1 MGLPIN
7 LIPIRAVV
15 LAAGVS
21 SRMGKFK
28 PLLPIDGK
36 PMLEIVLTKVLSFPF
51 QKVLA
56 VVGYKGNELKEAIN
70 LEDDRFNWIIN
81 EQFSEGLSTSIKA
94 AIRFGNNETKG
105 VLIFLGDQ
113 PLLRPSTIDQ
123 ILEVIIGKGLA
134 QSKCIVQPTFNGT
147 PGHPVFISASMIPY
161 LKTITG
167 DQGAKPIFKFADH
180 HIYVPINDEWTVL
193 DVDTNQDYQNIVN
206 HSI

>member
-1 MGLPIN
+1 
-7 LIPIRAVV
+7 V
-15 LAAGVS
+15 
-21 SRMGKFK
+21 
-28 PLLPIDGK
+28 
-36 PMLEIVLTKVLSFPF
+36 
-51 QKVLA
+51 
-56 VVGYKGNELKEAIN
+56 NELKEAIN

-180 HIYVPINDEWTVL
+180 HIYVPIDDEWTVL